1 MKRRLFLLS
10 AALLSACSTSGVFKP
25 QSEYPPDP
33 YVKGYADPKDCIG
46 GEALAAIELTLPKY
60 PSRAYRTGRQGWVLL
75 RLDIADDGTVSEAE
89 AERALP
95 EGLFASS
102 AVKTA
107 ETWRFQPPPN
117 GGLTDCRVLVR
128 YRLGE
133 VTLGG

>member
-1 MKRRLFLLS
+1 MTRLYACLFAVLLIG
-10 AALLSACSTSGVFKP
+10 CSTNGVFMP
-25 QSEYPPDP
+25 RSEYPPDP
-33 YVKGYADPKDCIG
+33 YVKGYAEPDDCIG
-46 GEALAAIELTLPKY
+46 GEALAAIDLTLPDY

-75 RLDIADDGTVSEAE
+75 RLDIAKDGTVGSVE

-102 AVKTA
+102 AVKA
-107 ETWRFQPPPN
+107 ARRWRFEPPAG
-117 GGLTDCRVLVR
+117 GGLSDCRVLVR